1 MYPKVCWAG
10 RSGLAGSLTAA
21 SGPRFAIPP
30 KEKGKPMEN
39 LARWLSRYA
48 GWILAVVVVLL
59 VVCGLYSTH
68 LNSRLTGGGWTVPG
82 SQEARAERAQNAG
95 FIGRGSSNVMLLV
108 HDDWFSA
115 PSTEFDR
122 RVADVTE
129 QITADPR
136 LQIRSHK
143 GWSSL
148 PSPQRDELLGRDA
161 RTTLTTLELG
171 IDDGVAKRVL
181 PEVEA
186 ELSRFNAE
194 GLRVNLV
201 GQAAAFGATD
211 KIGAVALTRVE
222 LILLPVVVVI
232 LLILYRSVVAA
243 LLSIVVSVSAI
254 VIGMGVL
261 TSLASVVELNVI
273 VQSIATMVGFGVG
286 VDYSLIMIRRFID
299 EVSSLERGAALIKT
313 MRTAG
318 RTVVASGT
326 TVAAALVTLLIVELP
341 VVRAMAIAAI
351 VVVVVAILICIT
363 VLPALLYLLGPR
375 VMAWRVPWLPPTR
388 ERARRRWGT
397 VARITMARPVVALAI
412 TSAALL
418 ALTVPAFGLQ
428 TFSGDP
434 TILPKSSSV
443 RQGYELVEEQYGKGA
458 IEPILVVIEADRAF
472 SGLDEFAHVVKMT
485 AGFSQ
490 LAHVARVASSVPVL
504 QAAIPA
510 DPFAALKPTNF
521 QRLPADSRMI
531 IDQFVSADRKT
542 IAIDVFPN
550 ERSGDSDVK
559 SLLGMVRTVAMSS
572 IAPGWQVSV
581 GGEAAVTSSAAK
593 HVSYDTPVVIAT
605 MLAVIYL
612 LLALTFRSLFLPC
625 KAIALNL
632 LSVGAAMGAVVLIFQ
647 HGFLADAL
655 GIASV
660 GPILIFVPIL
670 LVVLLFSL
678 STDYEVFLLS
688 RVRERYEQTGDNTES
703 VVYGLT
709 ETAPVISGAALL
721 MATICAA
728 FVTVPLVSVQQMGLA
743 MAIAIAI
750 DATIVRLVMVP
761 AAMRLMGRWN
771 WWLPGRL
778 APHLDSI
785 HPRSLD
791 RATSQTIE
799 GSV

>member
-1 MYPKVCWAG
+1 
-10 RSGLAGSLTAA
+10 
-21 SGPRFAIPP
+21 
-30 KEKGKPMEN
+30 MEIV
-39 LARWLSRYA
+39 ARWLSRYA

-59 VVCGLYSTH
+59 LLCGLYSTH

-95 FIGRGSSNVMLLV
+95 FVGRGSSNVMLLV

-115 PSTEFDR
+115 PSPEFDR

-136 LQIRSHK
+136 LQIRGHM
-143 GWSSL
+143 GWSTL

-171 IDDGVAKRVL
+171 IDGGAAKRVL

-186 ELSRFNAE
+186 GLSRFNAQ
-194 GLRVNLV
+194 GLRVYLV

-211 KIGAVALTRVE
+211 NIGAVALARVE
-222 LILLPVVVVI
+222 LILLPLVVVI
-232 LLILYRSVVAA
+232 LLILYRSAVAA
-243 LLSIVVSVSAI
+243 LLSMVVSVSAI
-254 VIGMGVL
+254 VIAMGVL
-261 TSLASVVELNVI
+261 TSLSGVIELNVI

-299 EVSSLERGAALIKT
+299 EVSSLERDVALIKT

-341 VVRAMAIAAI
+341 VVRAMAVAAI

-397 VARITMARPVVALAI
+397 LARITMARPIAALAI
-412 TSAALL
+412 TSAALI

-428 TFSGDP
+428 TFSGDS

-443 RQGYELVEEQYGKGA
+443 RKGYDLVEEQYGKGA
-458 IEPILVVIEADRAF
+458 IEPILVVIEADKSF
-472 SGLDEFAHVVKMT
+472 SGTDNFTRVAAMT
-485 AGFSQ
+485 NGFSQ
-490 LAHVARVASSVPVL
+490 LEHVVRVASPIPVL
-504 QAAIPA
+504 EAALPA
-510 DPFAALKPTNF
+510 DPFAALGPINF
-521 QRLPADSRMI
+521 ERMPKDTRTM

-542 IAIDVFPN
+542 MAIDVFPN

-559 SLLGMVRTVAMSS
+559 SLLGKVRAVAVSNV
-572 IAPGWQVSV
+572 APGWQVSV
-581 GGEAAVTSSAAK
+581 GGEAAVEFSAVERISHA
-593 HVSYDTPVVIAT
+593 TPIVIAT

-632 LSVGAAMGAVVLIFQ
+632 LSVGAAMGATVLIFQ

-660 GPILIFVPIL
+660 GPILTFVPIL

-688 RVRERYEQTGDNTES
+688 RVREHYDQTGDNTGS

-709 ETAPVISGAALL
+709 ETAPLISGAALL

-743 MAIAIAI
+743 MAIAIVI

-778 APHLDSI
+778 APHRGSI
-785 HPRSLD
+785 HPPSLD

-799 GSV
+799 GTV